1 MKLYTNSKEK
11 SFGGSVYYNS
21 NKNLNLYLQK
31 QKSKKQL
38 CENGFKVVNCPIS
51 KAIKE
56 IESKHE
62 VWLFPPKQFT
72 KTIDKAGFKHCGI
85 VFSHYGENLK
95 KWKCQDGNVY
105 LYSVRIPILDTFGK
119 VYVFTDKNRKVIKE
133 LWVTD

>member
-11 SFGGSVYYNS
+11 SFGGSFYYNS

-38 CENGFKVVNCPIS
+38 IENGFKVVNCPIS

-62 VWLFPPKQFT
+62 VWIFPPEKFN
-72 KTIDKAGFKHCGI
+72 KTIDKAGFKDYGKI
-85 VFSHYGENLK
+85 YSRYGENVK

-105 LYSVRIPILDTFGK
+105 LYNKRWLNNDFK
-119 VYVFTDKNRKVIKE
+119 VYVFTNRERKIIKE
-133 LWVTD
+133 LWTLN

>member
-21 NKNLNLYLQK
+21 NNNLNSYLQK

-38 CENGFKVVNCPIS
+38 IENGFKVVNCPIA

-62 VWLFPPKQFT
+62 VWIFPSKKFN
-72 KTIDKAGFKHCGI
+72 KTIDKAGFKDYGKI
-85 VFSHYGENLK
+85 YSRYGENVK

-105 LYSVRIPILDTFGK
+105 LYNKRWLNNDFK
-119 VYVFTDKNRKVIKE
+119 VYVFTNRERKIIKE
-133 LWVTD
+133 LWTLN